1 MLTVDSIPADD
12 RSSFYNLRST
22 WQKTPP
28 LYNNQVFSN
37 KALQELDDM
46 VETQLD
52 PAWLFFGAEGQQQ
65 DDQTRNRSQQSSSP
79 HIVTILDDDPVTS
92 MDVDLPLPVPAS
104 SAGANHVSTT
114 SQPLQRELFLV

>member
-1 MLTVDSIPADD
+1 M
-12 RSSFYNLRST
+12 
-22 WQKTPP
+22 PP
-28 LYNNQVFSN
+28 LYNNHVFSN

-79 HIVTILDDDPVTS
+79 HIVTILDDDPKTS
-92 MDVDLPLPVPAS
+92 MDV
-104 SAGANHVSTT
+104 
-114 SQPLQRELFLV
+114 EC

>member
-1 MLTVDSIPADD
+1 
-12 RSSFYNLRST
+12 
-22 WQKTPP
+22 
-28 LYNNQVFSN
+28 
-37 KALQELDDM
+37 M
-46 VETQLD
+46 VKTQLD

-65 DDQTRNRSQQSSSP
+65 DDQARNRSQQSSSP

-114 SQPLQRELFLV
+114 SQPLQRDLFLV